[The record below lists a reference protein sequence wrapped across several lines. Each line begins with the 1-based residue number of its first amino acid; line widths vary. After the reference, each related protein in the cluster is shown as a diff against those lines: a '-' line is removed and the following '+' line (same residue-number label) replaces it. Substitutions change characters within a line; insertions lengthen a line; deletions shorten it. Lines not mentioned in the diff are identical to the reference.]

1 MPMYFTLK
9 DEEEEDM
16 SYRKELWYWKEHMKA
31 VKFLIYLFLGFVVGY
46 SLFYLLLPDHMV
58 AQLFN
63 SQIKTIENINS
74 NVVLKCSKTLIH
86 FSNTWK

>member
-1 MPMYFTLK
+1 
-9 DEEEEDM
+9 
-16 SYRKELWYWKEHMKA
+16 MKA

-63 SQIKTIENINS
+63 FTDKDNREHKQQCS
-74 NVVLKCSKTLIH
+74 LKCSKTLIH